1 MASASLSR
9 TQVTATNRNIF
20 TVSMWV
26 KQSKLGSQT
35 TAHQYMDFYVSAD
48 IRISIYQMA
57 SDQIAIYMKG
67 GGYADNIFYT
77 TAVYRDTSA
86 WYHFVWR
93 FDTTQSTAADRVRMY
108 VNGEQVTSFVSS
120 NYPAQ
125 NFNLQQ
131 GTSSYT
137 QYVGRYGGNTNNNFD
152 GQMAHVH
159 FTDGYSYAPTVF
171 GETDATTGI
180 WKPKT
185 SPSVTYGNNG
195 FFLKFDN
202 SGNMGLDSSGN
213 SNNLTT
219 SGTIIQNKDT
229 PSNVFATIN
238 PLFVNDNGDTN
249 ALTDVGNT
257 YTSTTRGEWNNMTS
271 TLGATT
277 GKWYWEVKYTQ
288 LINASTIY
296 MSSEG
301 VASTDLAPANHNLG
315 EGSRNGYGYGWL
327 CGNRNTTSNTR
338 YLKTVAG
345 TSTLTTDSN
354 NTPVVAGD
362 IVGVAWDATNG
373 KLWFHKNGTYIDDLS
388 GNVGNPSSDAYPYHT
403 GMQTGI
409 LYTVWS
415 DAWQNATGTS
425 LIKSYNF
432 GNGFFGTT
440 AVTSAQ
446 NPDDGVGIF
455 EYDVPAGYRALC
467 TKSINAQ
474 EYS

>member
-26 KQSKLGSQT
+26 KQSRLGSQT

-108 VNGEQVTSFVSS
+108 VNGEQVTSFVST

-229 PSNVFATIN
+229 PSNVFATMDIN
-238 PLFVNDNGDTN
+238 TKNANASVTLTNVGSTVNVSNQADNC
-249 ALTDVGNT
+249 
-257 YTSTTRGEWNNMTS
+257 TS
-271 TLGATT
+271 TLRVSSGKYYWEGKQTVGSLAMVGIRPEGMHYNQSNIFNLTGTYQGYYYYGDSGNIRPANTSYGATF
-277 GKWYWEVKYTQ
+277 
-288 LINASTIY
+288 
-296 MSSEG
+296 G
-301 VASTDLAPANHNLG
+301 VNDIIGFALDL
-315 EGSRNGYGYGWL
+315 
-327 CGNRNTTSNTR
+327 
-338 YLKTVAG
+338 
-345 TSTLTTDSN
+345 DN
-354 NTPVVAGD
+354 N
-362 IVGVAWDATNG
+362 
-373 KLWFHKNGTYIDDLS
+373 KLYFSKNGT
-388 GNVGNPSSDAYPYHT
+388 
-403 GMQTGI
+403 
-409 LYTVWS
+409 
-415 DAWQNATGTS
+415 WQNSGDPTSGSTGTGAVS
-425 LIKSYNF
+425 IATSGLTWGFSFTSGGGSDTFQMNF
-432 GNGFFGTT
+432 GNGYFGTT
-440 AVTSAQ
+440 AVSSAQ
-446 NPDDGVGIF
+446 NPDDGIGIF

-467 TKSINAQ
+467 TKSINEE